1 MRPEEVS
8 SIVEAQRG
16 YFASGATLP
25 VAFRID
31 ALKRLQNAMRQN
43 EARIA
48 EALRADLGK
57 SAFESYMCESG
68 LVRSEISYMLRHI
81 RSLSR
86 ERRAATPL
94 AQFASRSYVS
104 PAPYGVTL
112 IMSPWNYPLLLTL
125 DPLVDAIAAGN
136 SAVASAAAAS
146 TTW

>member
-1 MRPEEVS
+1 MRPEEIS
-8 SIVEAQRG
+8 SIVEAQRS

-43 EARIA
+43 EVRIA

-81 RSLSR
+81 RSRSSPP
-86 ERRAATPL
+86 AAT
-94 AQFASRSYVS
+94 
-104 PAPYGVTL
+104 
-112 IMSPWNYPLLLTL
+112 
-125 DPLVDAIAAGN
+125 
-136 SAVASAAAAS
+136 
-146 TTW
+146 